1 MIVNIHVKSFV
12 AQQGYS
18 IVFRCNLKQQ
28 DYWTFNGLELPPN
41 SRLLNH
47 SQLVYIEEV
56 DFHNAG
62 ECKCLR
68 SKITIKRVNVE
79 IMGEN

>member
-1 MIVNIHVKSFV
+1 MKSFV
-12 AQQGYS
+12 AQRGYS
-18 IVFRCNLKQQ
+18 IVFRCNLTQR

-41 SRLLNH
+41 SRLLDQ
-47 SQLVYIEEV
+47 SQIVYIKEF

-62 ECKCLR
+62 EYKCLH

>member
-1 MIVNIHVKSFV
+1 MQVKSFV
-12 AQQGYS
+12 AQRGCS
-18 IVFRCNLKQQ
+18 IVFRCNLTQQ

-41 SRLLNH
+41 SRLLDH
-47 SQLVYIEEV
+47 SQLVYIKEV

-62 ECKCLR
+62 EYKCLR
-68 SKITIKRVNVE
+68 SKKTIKRVNVE